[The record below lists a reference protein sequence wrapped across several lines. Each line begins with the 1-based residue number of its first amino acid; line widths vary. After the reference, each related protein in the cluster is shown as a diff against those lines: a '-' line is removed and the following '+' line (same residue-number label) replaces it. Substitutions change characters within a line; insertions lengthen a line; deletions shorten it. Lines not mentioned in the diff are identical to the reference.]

1 MLGMLLARA
10 GVDVTLLEKHKD
22 FRGDTIHPSTM
33 QVLEGLGLLHTFLE
47 LPHQRKSS
55 FSLGFGSTTIRLADF
70 SCLAVRAPFI
80 AMMPQWNFLNFLA
93 KEAGDSECSGA
104 NTCAQEIPGHRSASC
119 HLGPP

>member
-1 MLGMLLARA
+1 MTKTITTTCCISGGGPAGLMLGMLLARA

-22 FRGDTIHPSTM
+22 FLRDFRGDTIHLSTM
-33 QVLEGLGLLHTFLE
+33 EVLEGLGLLHTFLE

-80 AMMPQWNFLNFLA
+80 AMMPQ
-93 KEAGDSECSGA
+93 GIS
-104 NTCAQEIPGHRSASC
+104 
-119 HLGPP
+119 